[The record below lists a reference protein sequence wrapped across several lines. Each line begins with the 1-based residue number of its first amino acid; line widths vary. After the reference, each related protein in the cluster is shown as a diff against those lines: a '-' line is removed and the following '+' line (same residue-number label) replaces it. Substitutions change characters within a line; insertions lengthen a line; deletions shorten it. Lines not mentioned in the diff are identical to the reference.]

1 MVQKLR
7 SCFPF
12 LFALAAGLCFITLQV
27 TGLPFTHYPGDLI
40 DGRFNN
46 YLLEHAYRY
55 MTGAVPDFWNAPFMY
70 PEKQVISYSDN
81 LVGTA
86 PVYAFFRLLG
96 SDREQ
101 AFQFWYVVIAALN
114 FTACYGF
121 LKYVFKNNYASAA
134 GALVFAF
141 SLALHSQMGHAQTFP
156 RFPVPLAFLGGMLFI
171 RELKPAYFLM
181 SLFFVAYQIYCGIYL
196 GLILLAAMLLFYL
209 ISFFVRGRLYLE
221 KIRSPK
227 WCLQML
233 GVLLLTGL
241 LVWPLMGPYLDR
253 ASELGFYTYEQT
265 SKSLLTLKS
274 FFFSWGGSLFWG
286 PLNGLCVQDFV
297 NFCDYQVFPGAFA
310 TLGLLIFLTVT
321 AGKLLFKSTFPGAT
335 PEPALKQLFFTG
347 ILLFI
352 VFMRFGE
359 YSLYRLFYNI
369 PGFGSMRALQRII
382 NVELLFYAVGCTF
395 VLSLLLRKDR
405 KFSPLFFILV
415 VTLMIMDNY
424 VRPDAIHRKTVAES
438 KGRVEPL
445 MKKMQSA
452 PPQKILSYEPDSV
465 DSSINDF
472 QLDAMLAAQSLGVR
486 TLNGY
491 SSTSPPVYSNYW
503 SYPSEASRMDWIN
516 ARQVSPDSVFVVK

>member
-1 MVQKLR
+1 
-7 SCFPF
+7 
-12 LFALAAGLCFITLQV
+12 
-27 TGLPFTHYPGDLI
+27 
-40 DGRFNN
+40 
-46 YLLEHAYRY
+46 
-55 MTGAVPDFWNAPFMY
+55 
-70 PEKQVISYSDN
+70 
-81 LVGTA
+81 
-86 PVYAFFRLLG
+86 
-96 SDREQ
+96 
-101 AFQFWYVVIAALN
+101 
-114 FTACYGF
+114 
-121 LKYVFKNNYASAA
+121 
-134 GALVFAF
+134 
-141 SLALHSQMGHAQTFP
+141 
-156 RFPVPLAFLGGMLFI
+156 
-171 RELKPAYFLM
+171 
-181 SLFFVAYQIYCGIYL
+181 
-196 GLILLAAMLLFYL
+196 
-209 ISFFVRGRLYLE
+209 
-221 KIRSPK
+221 
-227 WCLQML
+227 
-233 GVLLLTGL
+233 
-241 LVWPLMGPYLDR
+241 
-253 ASELGFYTYEQT
+253 
-265 SKSLLTLKS
+265 
-274 FFFSWGGSLFWG
+274 
-286 PLNGLCVQDFV
+286 
-297 NFCDYQVFPGAFA
+297 
-310 TLGLLIFLTVT
+310 VT